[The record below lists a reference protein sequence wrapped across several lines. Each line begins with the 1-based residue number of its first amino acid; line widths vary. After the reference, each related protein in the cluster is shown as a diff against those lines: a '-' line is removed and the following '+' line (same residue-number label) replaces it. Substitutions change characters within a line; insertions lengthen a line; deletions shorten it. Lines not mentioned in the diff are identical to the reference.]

1 MRHDATPQRF
11 TIFHDLSHAPW
22 VSFDD
27 QCSIGGSAH
36 MPMYDYRCKA
46 CGAHFE
52 AWQKFTDDPISVCPT
67 CSGPA
72 QRVIHAAGIMF
83 KGSGFYSTDS
93 RSHSSIPP
101 NDATAPA
108 AADGATSEKG
118 EKAGKAEHGAG
129 ESGASK
135 PAAAESN
142 GSSGSSAP
150 AAQTT
155 PATKAS

>member
-1 MRHDATPQRF
+1 
-11 TIFHDLSHAPW
+11 
-22 VSFDD
+22 
-27 QCSIGGSAH
+27 
-36 MPMYDYRCKA
+36 
-46 CGAHFE
+46 E

-67 CSGPA
+67 CSGSA

-101 NDATAPA
+101 NDATATA
-108 AADGATSEKG
+108 TADGATSEKG
-118 EKAGKAEHGAG
+118 EKAGKAEKGAG

>member
-1 MRHDATPQRF
+1 
-11 TIFHDLSHAPW
+11 
-22 VSFDD
+22 
-27 QCSIGGSAH
+27 

-46 CGAHFE
+46 CGARFE

-93 RSHSSIPP
+93 KSAAAIPP
-101 NDATAPA
+101 ADATAPA
-108 AADGATSEKG
+108 ADGAKASEKAS
-118 EKAGKAEHGAG
+118 EKASG
-129 ESGASK
+129 ETSAAK
-135 PAAAESN
+135 PATAVASTGTAAPASTTT
-142 GSSGSSAP
+142 SGS
-150 AAQTT
+150 AASQAA

>member
-1 MRHDATPQRF
+1 
-11 TIFHDLSHAPW
+11 
-22 VSFDD
+22 
-27 QCSIGGSAH
+27 

-46 CGAHFE
+46 CGARFE
-52 AWQKFTDDPISVCPT
+52 AWQKFTDDPISVCPV

-101 NDATAPA
+101 ADATAPA
-108 AADGATSEKG
+108 ATDGAAG
-118 EKAGKAEHGAG
+118 EKAAKAPG
-129 ESGASK
+129 ESSASNGSK
-135 PAAAESN
+135 PAAAE
-142 GSSGSSAP
+142 SSAP

>member
-1 MRHDATPQRF
+1 
-11 TIFHDLSHAPW
+11 
-22 VSFDD
+22 
-27 QCSIGGSAH
+27 

-46 CGAHFE
+46 CGARFE
-52 AWQKFTDDPISVCPT
+52 AWQKFSDDPISVCHV

-101 NDATAPA
+101 TDATAPA
-108 AADGATSEKG
+108 ASDGAAG
-118 EKAGKAEHGAG
+118 EKAGTAAG
-129 ESGASK
+129 ESSSSSAPK
-135 PAAAESN
+135 AAAAE
-142 GSSGSSAP
+142 SSAP
-150 AAQTT
+150 AAQTA

>member
-1 MRHDATPQRF
+1 
-11 TIFHDLSHAPW
+11 
-22 VSFDD
+22 
-27 QCSIGGSAH
+27 

-46 CGAHFE
+46 CGARFE
-52 AWQKFTDDPISVCPT
+52 AWQKFSDDPISVCPV

-101 NDATAPA
+101 TDATAPA
-108 AADGATSEKG
+108 TTDGSAG
-118 EKAGKAEHGAG
+118 EKAGTVAG
-129 ESGASK
+129 ESSATK
-135 PAAAESN
+135 PAAAES
-142 GSSGSSAP
+142 SAH
-150 AAQTT
+150 AAHAA

>member
-1 MRHDATPQRF
+1 
-11 TIFHDLSHAPW
+11 
-22 VSFDD
+22 
-27 QCSIGGSAH
+27 

-46 CGAHFE
+46 CGARFE
-52 AWQKFTDDPISVCPT
+52 AWQKFTDDPISVCPN

-101 NDATAPA
+101 TDATAPA
-108 AADGATSEKG
+108 ATDGAAG
-118 EKAGKAEHGAG
+118 EKAGKGAG
-129 ESGASK
+129 ESSASGSAAK
-135 PAAAESN
+135 PAAAE
-142 GSSGSSAP
+142 SSAP

>member
-1 MRHDATPQRF
+1 
-11 TIFHDLSHAPW
+11 
-22 VSFDD
+22 
-27 QCSIGGSAH
+27 
-36 MPMYDYRCKA
+36 MPMYDYRCTA
-46 CGAHFE
+46 CGARFE

-101 NDATAPA
+101 TDATAPA
-108 AADGATSEKG
+108 NSDGA
-118 EKAGKAEHGAG
+118 KADKADKADKPAG
-129 ESGASK
+129 ESSASK
-135 PAAAESN
+135 PAAAES
-142 GSSGSSAP
+142 SA
-150 AAQTT
+150 

>member
-1 MRHDATPQRF
+1 
-11 TIFHDLSHAPW
+11 
-22 VSFDD
+22 
-27 QCSIGGSAH
+27 

-46 CGAHFE
+46 CGARFE

-108 AADGATSEKG
+108 ADGATSEKG
-118 EKAGKAEHGAG
+118 EKAGKAEKGAG

>member
-1 MRHDATPQRF
+1 
-11 TIFHDLSHAPW
+11 
-22 VSFDD
+22 
-27 QCSIGGSAH
+27 
-36 MPMYDYRCKA
+36 MYDYRCKA
-46 CGAHFE
+46 CGARFE
-52 AWQKFTDDPISVCPT
+52 AWQKFTDDPISVCPN

-93 RSHSSIPP
+93 RSHASIPP

-108 AADGATSEKG
+108 ASDGATSEKV
-118 EKAGKAEHGAG
+118 AKAEKGAG
-129 ESGASK
+129 ESGAAK
-135 PAAAESN
+135 PAAVESN

>member
-1 MRHDATPQRF
+1 
-11 TIFHDLSHAPW
+11 
-22 VSFDD
+22 
-27 QCSIGGSAH
+27 

-46 CGAHFE
+46 CGARFE

-93 RSHSSIPP
+93 KSAAAIPP
-101 NDATAPA
+101 ADATAPA
-108 AADGATSEKG
+108 AEGAKASEKTSEKAPG
-118 EKAGKAEHGAG
+118 EASAAKPATADASAASTVSTATAG
-129 ESGASK
+129 SGATQ
-135 PAAAESN
+135 AA
-142 GSSGSSAP
+142 
-150 AAQTT
+150 